1 MKKIL
6 SGWSKTIKKLMIDY
20 DMDMAD
26 VAQKVRW
33 STQYTSA
40 IINGRTYQKE
50 SVNRISQLFG
60 IDIPEEN
67 TTLAK
72 ERESLNRIF

>member
-6 SGWSKTIKKLMIDY
+6 SGWSKTVKKLMIDY

-26 VAQKVRW
+26 VAKKVRW

-40 IINGRTYQKE
+40 IINGRAYQRE

-72 ERESLNRIF
+72 DRKVENG